1 VSEASRQD
9 ALLTEI
15 FASSRRIA
23 VVGLSP
29 DPAKASYGVA
39 QYLSQYYEVVP
50 VNPNYE
56 DIEGVRC
63 YPSVA
68 SIPGSVDLIDVFQ
81 RSERVPDFVDDAL
94 AAGSPYFWM
103 QLGIRNAAARAALEA
118 KGVQVVDDL
127 CTKVE
132 HARLLRQGALGA
144 RNS

>member
-1 VSEASRQD
+1 MSEASLQD

-29 DPAKASYGVA
+29 DPSKASYGVA

-56 DIEGVRC
+56 DIEGVPC

-68 SIPGSVDLIDVFQ
+68 SIPGPVDLIDVFQ

-132 HARLLRQGALGA
+132 HARLLREGALG
-144 RNS
+144 

>member
-1 VSEASRQD
+1 MSEASRQD

-29 DPAKASYGVA
+29 DPSKASYGVA

-50 VNPNYE
+50 VTPNYE

-68 SIPGSVDLIDVFQ
+68 SIPGPVDLIDVFQ

-94 AAGSPYFWM
+94 SAGSPYFWM
-103 QLGIRNAAARAALEA
+103 QLGIRNATARAALEA

-132 HARLLRQGALGA
+132 HARLLREGALG
-144 RNS
+144 

>member
-1 VSEASRQD
+1 VSEAALQD
-9 ALLTEI
+9 VLLTEI

-29 DPAKASYGVA
+29 DPSKASYGVA

-56 DIEGVRC
+56 DIEGVPC
-63 YPSVA
+63 YPTVA
-68 SIPGSVDLIDVFQ
+68 SIPRSVDLIDVFQ

-132 HARLLRQGALGA
+132 HARLLREGALG
-144 RNS
+144 

>member
-1 VSEASRQD
+1 M
-9 ALLTEI
+9 EI

-29 DPAKASYGVA
+29 DPSKASYGVA

-63 YPSVA
+63 YPSVL
-68 SIPGSVDLIDVFQ
+68 SIPRPVDLIDVFQ

-127 CTKVE
+127 CIKVE
-132 HARLLRQGALGA
+132 HARLLRQGALG
-144 RNS
+144 